1 MLKTFFILAACL
13 TLTTAANLF
22 TNGDFEQPLE
32 VGWTQSVNN
41 AAGSYSFDR
50 WDTMGQPVPGFA
62 ARVYKSLAY
71 YATLSQTTAVPGADL
86 DFSLDCRLR
95 IAGGSSTCWPAC
107 AVVVSYLRANEEE
120 LGSTMILLRNEY
132 CTWVESDT
140 LHFIDI
146 TEPGQWRTYRFN
158 VAEEIAMYL
167 PGVNPV
173 DVAKVKAQLYSYDN
187 GT

>member
-1 MLKTFFILAACL
+1 MLRSCLAFAACL
-13 TLTTAANLF
+13 TLTMAANLF

-32 VGWTQSVNN
+32 TGWTQAYNN

-50 WDTMGQPVPGFA
+50 WDTLGQPVPGFA

-71 YATLSQTTAVPGADL
+71 HATLSQTVAVPVTDL

-95 IAGGSSTCWPAC
+95 MAGGSSTCWPAV
-107 AVVVSYLRANEEE
+107 AVVVSYLNAAETE

-132 CTWVESDT
+132 CTWLESDT

-158 VAEEIAMYL
+158 VADEIAMYL
-167 PGVNPV
+167 PGVNAA
-173 DVAKVKAQLYSYDN
+173 DVAKVRAKLYSYVN